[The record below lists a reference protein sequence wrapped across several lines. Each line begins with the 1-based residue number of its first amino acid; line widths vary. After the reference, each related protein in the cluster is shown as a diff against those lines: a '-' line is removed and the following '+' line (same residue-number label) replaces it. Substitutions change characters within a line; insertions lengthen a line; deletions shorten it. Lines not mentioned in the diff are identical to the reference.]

1 LHPLVKMNKSEVL
14 ILAKKLNVPFELTW
28 NCYYDGDQPCG
39 MCSSWRKR
47 KETFKEL
54 NYLDPVFSL

>member
-1 LHPLVKMNKSEVL
+1 MNKSEVL